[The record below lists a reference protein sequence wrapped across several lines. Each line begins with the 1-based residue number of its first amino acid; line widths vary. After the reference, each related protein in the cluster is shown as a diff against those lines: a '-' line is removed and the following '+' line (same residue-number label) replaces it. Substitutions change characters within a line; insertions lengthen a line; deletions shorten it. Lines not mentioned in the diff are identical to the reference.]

1 MDYIKI
7 TGGKPL
13 CGSICVQGSK
23 NAVLPSLAATIL
35 NKGTTVLH
43 NCPNLSDV
51 KVTLEILKFLGCKIK
66 RENDTVTVDA
76 SVITNNYIPNELMN
90 KMRSSIIFMGAI
102 IARTG
107 EASMSFPGGCELGPR
122 PIDLHLKALKTL
134 GVEIEESH
142 GYINCRLKKMQNK
155 SVHLDFPSVGATENI
170 MLFASLSNGKTTI
183 CNAAREPE
191 IEDLQNFLND
201 MGAKISGA
209 GSSNIEIE
217 GVESFH
223 DCEHTVIS
231 DRIAAATYLCGAAV
245 SGGETE
251 LENVCP
257 EHFCAVTSA
266 LAECGAKIKTGE
278 DKIYIK
284 APEVINKID
293 IIRTMPYP
301 GFPTDAQSVMM
312 SVLAY
317 ANGTSIIKE
326 NIFEQRFKTA
336 GELAKMGADIS
347 VDGKVAVIK
356 GVKSLTGAS
365 VYACDLRSGAALV
378 VASLAANGESRVYN
392 THFIDRGYQSLAEDF
407 KNLGADIERI
417 YQ

>member
-23 NAVLPSLAATIL
+23 NAVLPSLAAAIL

-170 MLFASLSNGKTTI
+170 I
-183 CNAAREPE
+183 R
-191 IEDLQNFLND
+191 LQR
-201 MGAKISGA
+201 S
-209 GSSNIEIE
+209 ER
-217 GVESFH
+217 H
-223 DCEHTVIS
+223 
-231 DRIAAATYLCGAAV
+231 
-245 SGGETE
+245 
-251 LENVCP
+251 
-257 EHFCAVTSA
+257 
-266 LAECGAKIKTGE
+266 
-278 DKIYIK
+278 
-284 APEVINKID
+284 
-293 IIRTMPYP
+293 IIR
-301 GFPTDAQSVMM
+301 
-312 SVLAY
+312 
-317 ANGTSIIKE
+317 N
-326 NIFEQRFKTA
+326 
-336 GELAKMGADIS
+336 
-347 VDGKVAVIK
+347 
-356 GVKSLTGAS
+356 
-365 VYACDLRSGAALV
+365 
-378 VASLAANGESRVYN
+378 
-392 THFIDRGYQSLAEDF
+392 
-407 KNLGADIERI
+407 
-417 YQ
+417 